1 MSKNDLKIFW
11 QDAHA
16 IKQEDIYDKLD
27 IRKTL
32 EMNHS
37 KMISKVLSDI
47 KLKILSY
54 SLILIIFVCLMIYA
68 LGYLGLNLSTNT
80 LVLFAFVCLFI
91 LIKTT
96 SEINRLLILTKTS
109 NNLSVKASI
118 QFFRNKMIRIKIIDF
133 ISYLF
138 YFYSLAIWSTNN
150 YIKDIGG
157 IQNLSWGNAFQVL
170 LLVFLLMLLLIPWLI
185 KYQHNHRYRKLYS
198 DLNDSTDFLHEAT

>member
-1 MSKNDLKIFW
+1 MSKNDLKKFW

-16 IKQEDIYDKLD
+16 INQEDIYDKVA
-27 IRKTL
+27 IIKTL

-37 KMISKVLSDI
+37 KVISKVLSDI
-47 KLKILSY
+47 KLKILGY
-54 SLILIIFVCLMIYA
+54 SLMLIIFVCLMIYA

-80 LVLFAFVCLFI
+80 LTLFAFVGLFI
-91 LIKTT
+91 LIRTT
-96 SEINRLLILTKTS
+96 SEINRLLVLTKTS

-118 QFFRNKMIRIKIIDF
+118 QFFRNKLIRVKIIDF

-138 YFYSLAIWSTNN
+138 YFYSLAIWSTHQ

-157 IQNLSWGNAFQVL
+157 VQNLSWSNAFQVL
-170 LLVFLLMLLLIPWLI
+170 LLFVILMFLLIPWLI

-198 DLNDSTDFLHEAT
+198 DINDSMDFLHEVT

>member
-47 KLKILSY
+47 KLKILGY

-91 LIKTT
+91 LIRTT

-118 QFFRNKMIRIKIIDF
+118 QFFRYKLIRIKIIDF

-138 YFYSLAIWSTNN
+138 YFYSLAIWSTHI

-157 IQNLSWGNAFQVL
+157 VQNLSWGNSFQVL
-170 LLVFLLMLLLIPWLI
+170 LLVVILMLLLIPWLI
-185 KYQHNHRYRKLYS
+185 KYQHNYRYRKLYS
-198 DLNDSTDFLHEAT
+198 DLNDSTDFLYEAT